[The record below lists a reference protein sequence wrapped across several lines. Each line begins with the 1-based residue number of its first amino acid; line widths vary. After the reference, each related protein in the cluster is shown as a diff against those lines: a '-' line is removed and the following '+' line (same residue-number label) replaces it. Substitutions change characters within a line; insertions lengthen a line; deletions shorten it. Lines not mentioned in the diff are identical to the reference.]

1 MTLVRTPGR
10 SGAKHG
16 LYWHNDDRYPV
27 QFKVEHGKG
36 SCNTAC
42 YGTFCYRLR
51 DRTGYGTEPT
61 FPSRF
66 NLLIIPMFLVGTLQA
81 IMPPTRVAVCI
92 SGKPGPLV
100 EASHQRHWNAALAP
114 LRRDPGVLLLDIFL
128 HLHGSMH
135 ARPAL
140 EAAAAAL
147 QARSLRT
154 YEQVVHTVAVER
166 YPPKD
171 GLHDRS
177 SAPLSRY
184 FAERHSSVRPVP
196 CMPMQ
201 CLEVDGMEC
210 IATGYDQSIKWRG
223 CLRDIRTQERAN
235 GWSYDYVLRA
245 RPDLEFGH
253 ALPDVAQWRRLRSDV
268 VMPMIVTRCTSGAVQ
283 RLAAN
288 VSRDVCFVDDTLAL
302 MPRHAADAY
311 FGAPASVL
319 VRRSPLAHSSYVAP
333 RVHQAS
339 QLSMRA
345 ASPETQ
351 GSDILATGAGCGRS
365 AASSMLCGG
374 SI

>member
-1 MTLVRTPGR
+1 
-10 SGAKHG
+10 
-16 LYWHNDDRYPV
+16 
-27 QFKVEHGKG
+27 
-36 SCNTAC
+36 
-42 YGTFCYRLR
+42 
-51 DRTGYGTEPT
+51 
-61 FPSRF
+61 
-66 NLLIIPMFLVGTLQA
+66 MFLVGTLQA

-154 YEQVVHTVAVER
+154 YEQVVLTVAVER
-166 YPPKD
+166 DPPED
-171 GLHDRS
+171 GLPNRS
-177 SAPLSRY
+177 SALLLRY

-302 MPRHAADAY
+302 MPRRAADAY
-311 FGAPASVL
+311 FGAPATVL

-333 RVHQAS
+333 RVHH
-339 QLSMRA
+339 RH
-345 ASPETQ
+345 
-351 GSDILATGAGCGRS
+351 RN
-365 AASSMLCGG
+365 
-374 SI
+374 